1 MQQLSCKRLDAAGLM
16 QQLSCKRLDAAG
28 LMQQLSCKREWYS
41 SLAGVNRSSL
51 LENRA
56 GFFLYLEILI
66 KKMARIDI

>member
-1 MQQLSCKRLDAAGLM
+1 MQQVEIGGL
-16 QQLSCKRLDAAG
+16 L
-28 LMQQLSCKREWYS
+28 QQLSCKREWYS

-66 KKMARIDI
+66 KKMAGIDI